1 METKALKRQ
10 MGAAIAMVLVAAIAL
25 AASTYAWFVSN
36 NQVKATTASVSAQSN
51 APFLK
56 IAKTGGDLT
65 DTMATQVAGD
75 GVNTNLYPSQW
86 ANEVTTGTYQFESAY
101 GKSESEATILN
112 GSRFAV
118 GGVDAE
124 ARPKYA
130 LKQSFDIG
138 TTEANAGSF
147 KDLKVSSVSV
157 NAGDNS
163 AGLKDALCILVKCG
177 DQWAVYKAD
186 NAKGELLTQYGT
198 EGNTEARTAITNKVL
213 ANNAL
218 ADTIGAN
225 SKVTVDVYVFYDGS
239 ASTVFTDNQAS
250 LNNCGVTVTFS
261 ATPVNTEGAEIKAD
275 SNFVDT
281 TKNTANTVNDEPS
294 NVEDGTTNTEVVNDV
309 AGKDEGSTD

>member
-56 IAKTGGDLT
+56 IAKVGEDLT
-65 DTMATQVAGD
+65 DSMATQVAGE

-86 ANEVTTGTYQFESAY
+86 ANVMDSNTYQFESAY
-101 GKSESEATILN
+101 GKSASEATILDN
-112 GSRFAV
+112 SRFAV
-118 GGVDAE
+118 GGVDAT

-130 LKQSFDIG
+130 LEHSFDIG

-157 NAGDNS
+157 NAGGDNS
-163 AGLKDALCILVKCG
+163 AGLKKALCILVKCG
-177 DQWAVYKAD
+177 NQWAVYKAD
-186 NAKGELLTQYGT
+186 TANGTLLTQYGT
-198 EGNTEARTAITNKVL
+198 EGNTEAHTSITNNVL
-213 ANNAL
+213 ANDAI
-218 ADTIGAN
+218 AATIAAGG
-225 SKVTVDVYVFYDGS
+225 KVTVDVYVFYDGS
-239 ASTVFTDNQAS
+239 ASTVYTNNQAN

-261 ATPVNTEGAEIKAD
+261 ATPVNTEGNEIKAD

-281 TKNTANTVNDEPS
+281 TQQTNAVTGAEG
-294 NVEDGTTNTEVVNDV
+294 GTTGGQGGNDV
-309 AGKDEGSTD
+309 AGKVEGPTA

>member
-65 DTMATQVAGD
+65 DSMATQVAGK

-86 ANEVTTGTYQFESAY
+86 ANVMDSNTYQFESAY
-101 GKSESEATILN
+101 GKSASEATILDN
-112 GSRFAV
+112 SRFAV
-118 GGVDAE
+118 GGVDAT

-130 LKQSFDIG
+130 LEQSFDIG
-138 TTEANAGSF
+138 TTEEKAGSF

-157 NAGDNS
+157 NAGENS
-163 AGLKDALCILVKCG
+163 DGLKKALCILVKCG
-177 DQWAVYKAD
+177 NQWAVYKAD
-186 NAKGELLTQYGT
+186 GGALLTQYGDT
-198 EGNTEARTAITNKVL
+198 TTSVTNNVVENTTDVL
-213 ANNAL
+213 AA
-218 ADTIGAN
+218 TIGAGEAN
-225 SKVTVDVYVFYDGS
+225 KVRVDVYVFYDGS
-239 ASTVFTDNQAS
+239 ASTVYSNNQAN

-261 ATPVNTEGAEIKAD
+261 ATPVNTEGNEIKAD

-281 TKNTANTVNDEPS
+281 TQQTNAVTGAEG
-294 NVEDGTTNTEVVNDV
+294 GTTGGQGGNDV
-309 AGKDEGSTD
+309 AGKVEGPTA

>member
-51 APFLK
+51 SPFLK
-56 IAKTGGDLT
+56 IAKVGEDLT
-65 DTMATQVAGD
+65 DSMATQVAGE

-86 ANEVTTGTYQFESAY
+86 ANVMDSNTYQFESAY
-101 GKSESEATILN
+101 GKSASEATILDN
-112 GSRFAV
+112 SRFAV
-118 GGVDAE
+118 GGVDAT

-130 LKQSFDIG
+130 LEQSFDIG

-157 NAGDNS
+157 NAGGDNS
-163 AGLKDALCILVKCG
+163 AGLKKALCILVKCG
-177 DQWAVYKAD
+177 NQWAVYKAD
-186 NAKGELLTQYGT
+186 NANGTLLTQYGT
-198 EGNTEARTAITNKVL
+198 EGNTEARTSITNNVL
-213 ANNAL
+213 ANDAI
-218 ADTIGAN
+218 AATIAAGG
-225 SKVTVDVYVFYDGS
+225 KVTVDVYVFYDGS
-239 ASTVFTDNQAS
+239 ASTVYTNNQAN

-261 ATPVNTEGAEIKAD
+261 ATPVNTEGNEIKAD

-281 TKNTANTVNDEPS
+281 TQQTNAVTGAEG
-294 NVEDGTTNTEVVNDV
+294 GTTGGQGGNDV
-309 AGKDEGSTD
+309 AGKVEGPTA

>member
-56 IAKTGGDLT
+56 IAKAGEDLT
-65 DTMATQVAGD
+65 DSMATQVAGE

-86 ANEVTTGTYQFESAY
+86 ANVMDSNTYQFESAY
-101 GKSESEATILN
+101 GKSASEATILDK
-112 GSRFAV
+112 SRFAV
-118 GGVDAE
+118 GGVDAD

-138 TTEANAGSF
+138 TTEVNAGSF
-147 KDLKVSSVSV
+147 SNLKVSSVSV
-157 NAGDNS
+157 NAGENS
-163 AGLKDALCILVKCG
+163 DGLKEALCILVKCG
-177 DQWAVYKAD
+177 NQWAVYKAN
-186 NAKGELLTQYGT
+186 NASGTLLTQYGT
-198 EGNTEARTAITNKVL
+198 EGNTETRTSITNNVL
-213 ANNAL
+213 ANDAI
-218 ADTIGAN
+218 AATIGAGD
-225 SKVTVDVYVFYDGS
+225 KVTVDVYVFYDGS
-239 ASTVFTDNQAS
+239 ASTVYTNNQAN

-261 ATPVNTEGAEIKAD
+261 ATPVNTEGGEIKDA

-281 TKNTANTVNDEPS
+281 TQQTNTVTGTEG
-294 NVEDGTTNTEVVNDV
+294 GTTGVQGGNDV
-309 AGKDEGSTD
+309 AGKDEGPTL